1 MSDTV
6 LISAQTSPAKTSRK
20 SGLAARR
27 IAMVSLVC
35 GVIAGSVLA
44 DSVTYQRLQQT
55 QSGVATGAATTPN
68 AARPK
73 DQGQQNNQGQG
84 QSASLPPSDS
94 ASGVAKESPDRP
106 EFVRLP
112 DGRIVRYGPG
122 VLCDQNCVTPITPT
136 AFRGPSPTVWWYVT
150 PAAAAGVL
158 CAFLCG
164 GGDDTQPLT
173 TILIPDPTPLA
184 QPTVSPTA
192 PPSQPPNEIPEPGTL
207 VLLGL
212 GIGAMVARRRMA
224 ARKTKD

>member
-1 MSDTV
+1 MSDTA

-20 SGLAARR
+20 SCLAARR
-27 IAMVSLVC
+27 IALVSLTC
-35 GVIAGSVLA
+35 CLIAGSVLA
-44 DSVTYQRLQQT
+44 DSVTYQQLQQT
-55 QSGVATGAATTPN
+55 QSGGATGAATTPN
-68 AARPK
+68 ASRPK

-94 ASGVAKESPDRP
+94 ASGAAKESPNPP

-122 VLCDQNCVTPITPT
+122 VLCDQNCVTPVTPA
-136 AFRGPSPTVWWYVT
+136 AFRGPSPTVWWIAT
-150 PAAAAGVL
+150 PAAAAGIL

-164 GGDDTQPLT
+164 GDDDTQPLSRV
-173 TILIPDPTPLA
+173 IIPDPAPAQSPTPSPTM
-184 QPTVSPTA
+184 QPTP
-192 PPSQPPNEIPEPGTL
+192 PPNEIPEPGTL

-224 ARKTKD
+224 AKKD